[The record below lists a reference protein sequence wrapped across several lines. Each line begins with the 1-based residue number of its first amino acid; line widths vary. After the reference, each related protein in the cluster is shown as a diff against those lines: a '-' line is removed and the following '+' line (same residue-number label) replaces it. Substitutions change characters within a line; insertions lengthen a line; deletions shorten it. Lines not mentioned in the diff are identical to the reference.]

1 MILEMAKP
9 KAIIIS
15 GPTATGKSRLALE
28 LAKEFGKRGIS
39 AEIISADS
47 AQVYRRMDIGTD
59 KLGEPERMG
68 IPHLLIDVVNPDE
81 HFDAALFRAMA
92 LKEIERINS
101 NGGVPILVGGTGFWI
116 RALVYGLFSG
126 PARDDEIREELKNL
140 EKQKGPD
147 YLHQLLSELDP
158 ESAKRIHPHDLN
170 RLVRSLEVH
179 KLTGKSLSD
188 HFKDQQKEPALH
200 ALHIALNIDR
210 SLLHERINQR
220 VDEMMVKG
228 FLDEVKK
235 LREMGYGPDLE
246 SQKIIGYR
254 QLHQLLDGK
263 TTLEKAVHEIKTQT
277 RHYARRQLVWLRGQ
291 KEISWFDALN
301 NDLNIFS
308 QTSKFME
315 ESK

>member
-1 MILEMAKP
+1 MNKP

-15 GPTATGKSRLALE
+15 GPTASGKSGLALE
-28 LAKEFGKRGIS
+28 MAKEFAKKGFS

-47 AQVYRRMDIGTD
+47 AQVYRHMDIGTD
-59 KLGEPERMG
+59 KLPEAERMG
-68 IPHLLIDVVNPDE
+68 IPHYLIDVVNPDE
-81 HFDAALFRAMA
+81 HFDAAVFRVTA
-92 LKEIERINS
+92 LKEIERINAHT
-101 NGGVPILVGGTGFWI
+101 GVPILVGGTGFWI
-116 RALVYGLFSG
+116 RALVYGLFTG
-126 PARDDEIREELKNL
+126 PARDEVVREELNNL
-140 EKQKGPD
+140 AKQKGPD

-170 RLVRSLEVH
+170 RLIRSLEVQ

-188 HFKDQQKEPALH
+188 HFKDHQKEPALH

-220 VDEMMVKG
+220 VEEMMAKG
-228 FLDEVKK
+228 FLEEVKK

-254 QLHQLLDGK
+254 QLHQHIDGELTLDQ
-263 TTLEKAVHEIKTQT
+263 AVHEIKKQT

-291 KEISWFDALN
+291 KEIAWFDALSN
-301 NDLNIFS
+301 NLNIFT
-308 QTSKFME
+308 QAFKFME

>member
-1 MILEMAKP
+1 MQKP

-28 LAKEFGKRGIS
+28 LAKEFAKKGVKE
-39 AEIISADS
+39 EIISADS
-47 AQVYRRMDIGTD
+47 AQVYRYMDIGTD
-59 KLGEPERMG
+59 KLGEPDRMG

-81 HFDAALFRAMA
+81 HFDAALFRNMA

-101 NGGVPILVGGTGFWI
+101 QAGVPVLVGGTGFWI

-126 PARDDEIREELKNL
+126 PKRDDELREELNNL
-140 EKQKGPD
+140 AKQKGQD

-158 ESAKRIHPHDLN
+158 ESAKRIHPNDLN

-188 HFKDQQKEPALH
+188 HFKDQQKETSID
-200 ALHIALNIDR
+200 ALHIALNLDR
-210 SLLHERINQR
+210 NILHERINQR
-220 VDEMMVKG
+220 VDEMMAKG

-235 LREMGYGPDLE
+235 LREMGYSPDLE

-254 QLHQLLDGK
+254 QLHQHLDGQH
-263 TTLEKAVHEIKTQT
+263 TLDQAVHEIKKQT
-277 RHYARRQLVWLRGQ
+277 RHYARRQLVWMRGQ
-291 KEISWFDALN
+291 KEIAWFDALN

-308 QTSKFME
+308 QAFKFME